1 MVIKKVLFGTTLTV
15 EVQKIGKDIHL
26 LLYGGEKPHLGCTV
40 LALPRQSL
48 DAGNPHGSSTASVL
62 NVTGHKDETLC
73 RFLAETVAAKKQAV
87 TVCSGGFHM
96 DTITPDQIQ
105 KVEEAVQAVAKEVVA
120 SF

>member
-1 MVIKKVLFGTTLTV
+1 MIIKKVLFGTALTV

-48 DAGNPHGSSTASVL
+48 NTGNPHGSSTASVL

-73 RFLAETVAAKKQAV
+73 RSFGRNRRCRK
-87 TVCSGGFHM
+87 
-96 DTITPDQIQ
+96 
-105 KVEEAVQAVAKEVVA
+105 A
-120 SF
+120 SRYGL